1 MKVAS
6 VLFTVDTFEV
16 AARGSTARNAETRR
30 GVRPLLAP
38 VSFIGYKHTSVQH
51 RSMLDTEVITQSDVT
66 AGVAA
71 ARRRIGALVYEPALA
86 GISDVDRSFLT
97 AIAQDSGPSKMADV
111 CTCLGVN
118 ANYGSQYR
126 FRLTEAGLV
135 EGLRYGEAD
144 FVKPLL
150 REYLQ
155 ERAVTSTTGLA
166 TSP

>member
-1 MKVAS
+1 
-6 VLFTVDTFEV
+6 
-16 AARGSTARNAETRR
+16 
-30 GVRPLLAP
+30 
-38 VSFIGYKHTSVQH
+38 
-51 RSMLDTEVITQSDVT
+51 MLDTEVITQSDVT

-111 CTCLGVN
+111 CACLGVN
-118 ANYGSQYR
+118 TNYGSQYR
-126 FRLTEAGLV
+126 LRLTEAGLV
-135 EGLRYGEAD
+135 EGLRYGEVD
-144 FVKPLL
+144 FAQPLL
-150 REYLQ
+150 REYLR